1 MTKVRNVENAGGKVA
16 LIVNNDDMNISRI
29 IMSDDGTG
37 RDITIPALLVSKN
50 FILAYNILWFNFLN
64 IECAANDELR
74 TYPVNLMKL
83 IATLRSIK

>member
-37 RDITIPALLVSKN
+37 RDITIPALLVSKKDGQILKDFYSKNQNDVVTLNKISLNMN
-50 FILAYNILWFNFLN
+50 F
-64 IECAANDELR
+64 E
-74 TYPVNLMKL
+74 TV
-83 IATLRSIK
+83 

>member
-37 RDITIPALLVSKN
+37 RDITIPALLVSKKDGQILKDFYSKNQYDIVTLNKISLNMN
-50 FILAYNILWFNFLN
+50 F
-64 IECAANDELR
+64 E
-74 TYPVNLMKL
+74 TV
-83 IATLRSIK
+83 

>member
-37 RDITIPALLVSKN
+37 RDITIPALLVSKKDGQILKDFYSKNQNDVVTLNKISLNMN
-50 FILAYNILWFNFLN
+50 F
-64 IECAANDELR
+64 D
-74 TYPVNLMKL
+74 TV
-83 IATLRSIK
+83 